1 MGIKYKFFKIIF
13 AVVFLFFLPFSI
25 FSEEFIDEDYGYT
38 LDLPEGF
45 AVSDMTEDGMSYM
58 LSHSGFPV
66 DVVIKLY
73 EGTNNSEEMLTT
85 SLSKLGASH
94 ANIDSFKWRN
104 VDCNITQFSMFSQY
118 DGWALSVPLTQR
130 NTVIVLLCYAPS
142 EIADSVQQFMVSCI
156 NSLAVDRGSYSEP
169 GPVTTYAFPK
179 AGKLPITL
187 EIDGNKIATEIDGD
201 DVEAAKFVVE
211 CEWAVLSLY
220 VNHAKWQ
227 EAWQRYYKLIFRD
240 SVGRTKRVAFDIY
253 NALQNKANAL
263 ANEAAKNASSKD
275 AAPKAIASDGSELP
289 LTITTTDPKLALMQ
303 LLLSWTQ
310 KFPYERGL
318 QSSADFTPIPA
329 CLIGDGNDCDSR
341 AILLCA
347 IAKNLGIESALFVS
361 REYAHAL
368 YGVALDAPGAK
379 MKADGKDF
387 LVGETTTPVAFGLVA
402 QSIADPEKW
411 IAIPLY

>member
-1 MGIKYKFFKIIF
+1 MEIKHKFSAIIF
-13 AVVFLFFLPFSI
+13 TAVFFFFLPFSL

-45 AVSDMTEDGMSYM
+45 AISDMTEDGMSYM

-73 EGTNNSEEMLTT
+73 SGTTDSAEMIST

-94 ANIDSFKWRN
+94 ANIDAFRWRN
-104 VDCNITQFSMFSQY
+104 TDCTITQFSMFSQY
-118 DGWALSVPLTQR
+118 EGWALSVPLMQR
-130 NTVIVLLCYAPS
+130 NTVIVLLAYAPS
-142 EIADSVQQFMVSCI
+142 EIADSVQQFMISCI
-156 NSLAVDRGSYSEP
+156 NSLAVDRGSYLEP

-187 EIDGNKIATEIDGD
+187 DIDGTKIATEIDGD

-220 VNHAKWQ
+220 ASHAKWK

-240 SVGRTKRVAFDIY
+240 SVGRTKKVAFDIY
-253 NALQNKANAL
+253 NALQYKANAL
-263 ANEAAKNASSKD
+263 ANEASKNNSSKD
-275 AAPKAIASDGSELP
+275 SAPKAIASDGSELP
-289 LTITTTDPKLALMQ
+289 LAITTTDPKLALMQ

-310 KFPYERGL
+310 KFPYERGIA
-318 QSSADFTPIPA
+318 SSADFTAIPA

-341 AILLCA
+341 AVLLCA

-368 YGVALDAPGAK
+368 YGVALEAPGAK

-387 LVGETTTPVAFGLVA
+387 LVGETTTSVAFGLVA
-402 QSIADPEKW
+402 QAMANPEKW